1 MKKVLLFLILLILPI
16 GAKGYYCDYED
27 YNIAQKKASNVSSF
41 VDYEMVNDE
50 AIFTI
55 TIYNIKEFQTIKD
68 VKNNKSYTYNGKEY
82 IKINVTNPGTYT
94 FEVYSSENYC
104 DDNYLNKIF
113 VEIPTYNKY
122 YKDELCSGIES
133 YKYCQKWFSTKI
145 SYDQF
150 KKAVLDYKKS
160 INEDNKSNTDDYKS
174 IYEYILEFYLN
185 YWFIILPTI
194 IVLGIVGIILKKKQ
208 ENKFNL

>member
-82 IKINVTNPGTYT
+82 VTKSD
-94 FEVYSSENYC
+94 FW
-104 DDNYLNKIF
+104 
-113 VEIPTYNKY
+113 IPM
-122 YKDELCSGIES
+122 
-133 YKYCQKWFSTKI
+133 
-145 SYDQF
+145 
-150 KKAVLDYKKS
+150 
-160 INEDNKSNTDDYKS
+160 
-174 IYEYILEFYLN
+174 
-185 YWFIILPTI
+185 
-194 IVLGIVGIILKKKQ
+194 
-208 ENKFNL
+208 